1 MLPNSSF
8 SKSRGVL
15 LYHGPVVTRAHI
27 GRTTLPSFNMVEPD
41 AGAKLPQA
49 SPEECNCWMLRRWLQ
64 ILCALTLSCHLYFF
78 LSIIRKGLTVKS
90 VKPTFIDQL
99 ERITQIPTLAKVREK
114 GNYLTKYRVI

>member
-1 MLPNSSF
+1 MPLVSV
-8 SKSRGVL
+8 K
-15 LYHGPVVTRAHI
+15 
-27 GRTTLPSFNMVEPD
+27 
-41 AGAKLPQA
+41 
-49 SPEECNCWMLRRWLQ
+49 LQ

-114 GNYLTKYRVI
+114 GNYLTKYRVILMGLFLSRISA